1 MKDDL
6 SRVSFDL
13 PEELLEAISKEMK
26 PMRSLDQVRLTYQ
39 PKVEARGIFSV
50 GTALEDGYRNMA
62 RINLGMAEM
71 GLGNDVCSL
80 EDYESILRD
89 EADESVY

>member
-1 MKDDL
+1 MKDEF

-13 PEELLEAISKEMK
+13 PEELLEAIGNELKST
-26 PMRSLDQVRLTYQ
+26 RSLDHVRLSYQ
-39 PKVEARGIFSV
+39 PRVEAKGIFSV
-50 GTALEDGYRNMA
+50 DTALEDGYRNMA

-89 EADESVY
+89 EADESV